1 LNQPEYL
8 NTLLKY
14 GTSLNK
20 QALLKTFDVV
30 ALNNPI
36 QFDLYSCGVFV
47 CWMFL
52 RFVVPKVQQDMT
64 KGRSLTSRRFE
75 LFYFVMTGRLVETA
89 FRSEL
94 PTTPQAP
101 AAAVGGGESG
111 DDDLPLTQI
120 STPEDNTTTP
130 RL

>member
-1 LNQPEYL
+1 
-8 NTLLKY
+8 
-14 GTSLNK
+14 
-20 QALLKTFDVV
+20 
-30 ALNNPI
+30 
-36 QFDLYSCGVFV
+36 
-47 CWMFL
+47 
-52 RFVVPKVQQDMT
+52 MT

-111 DDDLPLTQI
+111 NDDLPLTQI
-120 STPEDNTTTP
+120 STLEDNTTTTP
-130 RL
+130 PVKTKITSHESSAQKNAAAEGADSGGAGKQKGGLVGSSGEVKVSQETDV